1 MSSVTPRDGLSPH
14 ISLSLNL
21 WNNKSDNYFLVVFV
35 GAEVVVDENGVG
47 EAEIVGVVGS
57 WHNYKCGLPQPTAL

>member
-1 MSSVTPRDGLSPH
+1 M
-14 ISLSLNL
+14 
-21 WNNKSDNYFLVVFV
+21 LVFFV
-35 GAEVVVDENGVG
+35 VADVVDENGVG